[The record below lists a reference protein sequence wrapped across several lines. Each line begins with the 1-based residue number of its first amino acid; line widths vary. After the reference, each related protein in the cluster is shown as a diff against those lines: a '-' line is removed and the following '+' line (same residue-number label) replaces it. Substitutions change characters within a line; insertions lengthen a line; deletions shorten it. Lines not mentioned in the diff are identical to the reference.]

1 MKRIAILT
9 TLAVVA
15 CGAIPCGGAEAQTGN
30 DNQGFIYGRVQTE
43 SGTEYT
49 GFLRWGK
56 EEAFWDDL
64 FHSLKT
70 DLPYRDEVDPDDVY
84 DRKARRGGRIRIFG
98 KMIAWESGRDDD
110 GDANRIFISRFGDI
124 ARIEVT
130 GSEEA
135 DIHMKNGSVFAVRG
149 YANDVSG
156 TILVHDQTLG
166 EIDLRWN
173 RIEEIEFMPAP
184 RGADPGVT
192 RLHGILETDAGDFEG
207 FIQWDKE
214 ECLSTDLLDGEAEDG
229 DVSIAMGRIRS
240 IERRGR
246 NSAIVELRDGRTL
259 RLRGTNDVNGDNRGI
274 MVEDSRYGRLT
285 VPWSEFNKLTLS
297 DPGSS
302 GRGYDD
308 FKKEDS
314 GRLMGTVID
323 DRGKEYRGAIILD
336 LDESEGW
343 EMLNGFYREIK
354 VDIPLM
360 NVVSMK
366 PQGYDRCIVELRSGE
381 TLRLEDATDVSEDND
396 GILVFTDGDR
406 DPAYLHWKDV
416 AEIRLDH

>member
-1 MKRIAILT
+1 MKPIAIFGI
-9 TLAVVA
+9 LAAIA
-15 CGAIPCGGAEAQTGN
+15 CSAFAEARANN
-30 DNQGFIYGRVQTE
+30 DNEGFIYGRVITE

-64 FHSLKT
+64 FHSLKE
-70 DLPYRDEVDPDDVY
+70 DLPFRDEVDPDDVY
-84 DRKARRGGRIRIFG
+84 DRRERRRGRIRLFG
-98 KMIAWESGRDDD
+98 KLIAWESDDD
-110 GDANRIFISRFGDI
+110 DDWDENRIFISRFGDI
-124 ARIEVT
+124 ERIEVT
-130 GSEEA
+130 GSEDA
-135 DIHMKNGSVFAVRG
+135 DIVMKNGSVYAVSG
-149 YANDVSG
+149 YANDVGG

-192 RLHGILETDAGDFEG
+192 RLHGKLETEAGDFEG

-246 NSAIVELRDGRTL
+246 SSSMVELRDGRTL
-259 RLRGTNDVNGDNRGI
+259 RLRGTNDVDDDNRGI
-274 MVEDSRYGRLT
+274 MIEDARYGRLT
-285 VPWSEFNKLTLS
+285 VPWSEFDKLTFS
-297 DPGSS
+297 DPGKS
-302 GRGYDD
+302 GRGYND

-314 GRLMGTVID
+314 GRLMGTVTD
-323 DRGKEYRGAIILD
+323 DRGQEYRGAIVLD

-360 NVVSMK
+360 NVVSIT
-366 PQGYDRCIVELRSGE
+366 PQGYSRSMVELKSGE
-381 TLRLEDATDVSEDND
+381 TIRLEDATDVTEDND
-396 GILVFTDGDR
+396 GILIFTDGDR
-406 DPAYLHWKDV
+406 DPVYLHWKDV
-416 AEIRLDH
+416 EKIRFDH